1 MGVLLGFESLTKA
14 YGPRPLF
21 AGLTMDLST
30 GERIGLIGPNGS
42 GKSTLLRLL
51 AGLETPDSG
60 TVALRR
66 TTRLGYLPQEDRFQP
81 GRTVEEVLL
90 DALADSGLESYECAT
105 EASIIRGKV
114 GLSDPDQPADTLS
127 GGWRKRLAVARE
139 LVRKPDLLLLDEP
152 TNHLDL
158 EGVLWLEALLKDAP
172 FAYLLVSHDRYFLE
186 NATNQTVE
194 LNRTYPDGYFRV
206 AGPYSSFLA
215 KREEFLD
222 GQAAREKTL
231 ANRMRRELEWL
242 RRGPAA
248 RTGKSTARIKE
259 AGKLGD
265 ELAEV
270 QYRNRQTGTVQI
282 DFSATGRRSRKL
294 LVAKDV
300 ARSVAGRTLF
310 RGLTFTLSPGMK
322 LGLLGP
328 NGSGKSTLQRVLAGE
343 LPPEEGSI
351 ELAEGVR
358 VVKFSQDRG
367 SLDRSATLRK
377 ALTGTG
383 ETVQFNGQSL
393 HVSAW
398 AKRFLFRTEQLDLPV
413 GDLSGGE
420 QARVLIARLML
431 QPADILLLDEPTNDL
446 DIASLEVLEDS
457 LAEFP
462 GALVLVTHDR
472 YLLDRL
478 CTEILG
484 LDGRG
489 DAKFF
494 ADFTQWAAAQEPP
507 PEAKP
512 KPPAAKPKPPAAK
525 PAPRPAKEKPKR
537 LTSQERRELDGME
550 EAILAAEAAVT
561 TREGEVQSAGN
572 AADHVRLH
580 EACTALQTAQEAV
593 ERLYARWAELEAK
606 AK

>member
-1 MGVLLGFESLTKA
+1 MPVLLGFESLTKA

-21 AGLTMDLST
+21 VGLTMDLST
-30 GERIGLIGPNGS
+30 GERVGLIGPNGS

-51 AGLETPDSG
+51 AGLETPDAG

-66 TTRLGYLPQEDRFQP
+66 TTRLGYLPQEDRFEP

-90 DALADSGLESYECAT
+90 DALADSHLEAYERAT
-105 EASIIRGKV
+105 EVNIVLTRFGFT
-114 GLSDPDQPADTLS
+114 DRDQPADTLS
-127 GGWRKRLAVARE
+127 GGWRKRLALARE
-139 LVRKPDLLLLDEP
+139 MVRKPDLLLLDEP

-158 EGVLWLEALLKDAP
+158 EGVLWLETLLKEAP
-172 FAYLLVSHDRYFLE
+172 FAYLLVTHDRYFLE

-194 LNRTYPDGYFRV
+194 LNRTYPDGYFR
-206 AGPYSSFLA
+206 ASGPYSMFLA

-231 ANRMRRELEWL
+231 ANRMRREIEWL

-259 AGKLGD
+259 AGKLGE

-270 QYRNRQTGTVQI
+270 QFRNRQIGSVQI
-282 DFSATGRRSRKL
+282 DFSSTGRKTTKL
-294 LVAKDV
+294 LVATDLS
-300 ARSVAGRTLF
+300 RSVASRTLF
-310 RGLTFTLSPGMK
+310 RDFSCTLSPGMK
-322 LGLLGP
+322 VGLLGP
-328 NGSGKSTLQRVLAGE
+328 NGSGKSTLQRVLVGD
-343 LPPEEGSI
+343 LPPETGTV
-351 ELAEGVR
+351 VR
-358 VVKFSQDRG
+358 ADGLRMVMFRQDR
-367 SLDRSATLRK
+367 STLDRAATLRK

-383 ETVQFNGQSL
+383 DTVKYNGQSV

-398 AKRFLFRTEQLDLPV
+398 AKRFLFRPEQLDQLV

-420 QARVLIARLML
+420 QARVLIARLMQ

-446 DIASLEVLEDS
+446 DIESLEVLEDS

-484 LDGRG
+484 LDGQGSVRSFS
-489 DAKFF
+489 DL
-494 ADFTQWAAAQEPP
+494 TQWTAAQEATPP
-507 PEAKP
+507 PAKP
-512 KPPAAKPKPPAAK
+512 KPAAVKPTVAPA
-525 PAPRPAKEKPKR
+525 PAKEKTKR
-537 LTSQERRELDGME
+537 LSNKERQELESME
-550 EAILAAEAAVT
+550 AAILAAEEAVAAH
-561 TREGEVQSAGN
+561 EGEVQSAGN
-572 AADHVRLH
+572 AADHVRLRQ
-580 EACTALQTAQEAV
+580 ACTDLQQAQDTV
-593 ERLYARWAELEAK
+593 ERLYTRWAELEAK

>member
-1 MGVLLGFESLTKA
+1 MAVLLGFESLTKS

-30 GERIGLIGPNGS
+30 GERVGLIGPNGS

-51 AGLETPDSG
+51 AGVETPDAG
-60 TVALRR
+60 TIAPRR
-66 TTRLGYLPQEDRFQP
+66 STRLGYVAQEDFFEA
-81 GRTVEEVLL
+81 GRTVEQILL
-90 DALADSGLESYECAT
+90 DALADSELENYERAT
-105 EASIIRGKV
+105 EVNIVMGKV
-114 GLSDPDQPADTLS
+114 GLADPDQPAEELS
-127 GGWRKRLAVARE
+127 GGWRKRLAVARQ

-194 LNRTYPDGYFRV
+194 LNRTFPDGYFRV
-206 AGPYSSFLA
+206 AGPYSEFLA
-215 KREEFLD
+215 KRQEFLE

-231 ANRMRRELEWL
+231 ANRMRREIEWL

-248 RTGKSTARIKE
+248 RTGKSTSRIKE
-259 AGKLGD
+259 AGRLG
-265 ELAEV
+265 EQLAEV
-270 QYRNRQTGTVQI
+270 QYRNRQTGTVLI
-282 DFSATGRRSRKL
+282 DFNATGRKTTKL
-294 LVAKDV
+294 LVATEL
-300 ARSVAGRTLF
+300 ARSTGDRILF
-310 RGLTFTLSPGMK
+310 RNLSLTLSPGTK
-322 LGLLGP
+322 VGLLGP

-343 LPPEEGSI
+343 LPPDEGKI
-351 ELAEGVR
+351 ERAEGLR
-358 VVKFSQDRG
+358 VVTFAQDRG
-367 SLDRSATLRK
+367 SLDRATLLRN

-383 ETVQFNGQSL
+383 DTVRFNGQSW

-398 AKRFLFRTEQLDLPV
+398 AKRFLFRSEQLDLPV

-431 QPADILLLDEPTNDL
+431 QPADVLLLDEPTNDL

-478 CTEILG
+478 CTEVLA

-489 DAKFF
+489 GVRSF
-494 ADFTQWAAAQEPP
+494 ADLAQWSAARHQSPEP
-507 PEAKP
+507 
-512 KPPAAKPKPPAAK
+512 KPKPPAAK
-525 PAPRPAKEKPKR
+525 PAARPAKEKPKR
-537 LTSQERRELDGME
+537 LSHHEKQELAGME
-550 EAILAAEAAVT
+550 AAILAAEGEVA

-572 AADHVRLH
+572 AADHVRLRA
-580 EACTALQTAQEAV
+580 ACTALQQAQEAV
-593 ERLYARWAELEAK
+593 ERLYNRWAELEAK